1 MPGIADIAFF
11 VSKYQSVMVLLE
23 VVFGLEKMLIFTAFA
38 RPHPVLN
45 LVRRYIAVQLWDGMV
60 RLMKRY
66 IVGLVFMLCCC
77 HC

>member
-45 LVRRYIAVQLWDGMV
+45 LVRRYIAV
-60 RLMKRY
+60 
-66 IVGLVFMLCCC
+66 
-77 HC
+77 